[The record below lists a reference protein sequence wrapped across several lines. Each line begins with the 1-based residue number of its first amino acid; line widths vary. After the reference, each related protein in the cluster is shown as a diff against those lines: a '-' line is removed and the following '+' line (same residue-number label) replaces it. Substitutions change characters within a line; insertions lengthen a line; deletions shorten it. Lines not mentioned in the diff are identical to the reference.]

1 MDGLNDRFAYG
12 AAALA
17 LIFALARHAFLWS
30 QRVEIA
36 PFASM
41 VKKLVL
47 AGNPDRALKL
57 CLVAEK
63 SAFAEMTSALIKA
76 ARATEGAL
84 TERRAA
90 LETLWNTERVR
101 VDERIFL
108 GAPLAWAAAA
118 FDLGAWVL
126 STSPKSHALVGLVAA
141 GLALSALGERR
152 TRVAR
157 HEARR
162 HGLELYRVLA
172 DNLRE

>member
-1 MDGLNDRFAYG
+1 MNDLNDRFAYG

-17 LIFALARHAFLWS
+17 LVFALARQALFWS
-30 QRVEIA
+30 QRIEVGV
-36 PFASM
+36 FASM

-47 AGNPDRALKL
+47 AGNSERALKL
-57 CLVAEK
+57 CRSAGK
-63 SAFAEMTSALIKA
+63 NAFAAMSIALIEVV
-76 ARATEGAL
+76 RDATSPGS
-84 TERRAA
+84 ERRAA
-90 LETLWNTERVR
+90 LEKTWNIERAR

-108 GAPLAWAAAA
+108 GAPLVWAAVA

-126 STSPKSHALVGLVAA
+126 STSPKSHTLVAFVAA
-141 GLALSALGERR
+141 GLAFSALGEWS

-172 DNLRE
+172 DGLRD